1 MHCCCN
7 VITMTTYIASK
18 PAAPMLCALVCTMI
32 IIGGTLASLEVQIL
46 IGHITSVDVESWRQQ
61 QKLFLSCE
69 FFSQIT
75 FVFFSVLPGNPKITA
90 TQFLILSHFY
100 FSRFSE
106 NIWDK
111 HFQRLPF
118 FFNYLLNYVILK
130 LLNYTEL
137 HWKMSFVLVAEMQK
151 KPHIQMLSCV
161 QRKPVYTFFFPEKRG
176 FEAFSYL
183 AWHYCEQRDSVRQS
197 LKAGVTG
204 LKRETPLRMSK
215 LHFGVRDYTWNQ
227 LGR

>member
-106 NIWDK
+106 IFEINIFNASPSFSIIYWIMLFWNYWTTQNCTEK
-111 HFQRLPF
+111 CLLCLWLKCKKSLIFRCCPVCRESLFTPF
-118 FFNYLLNYVILK
+118 FF
-130 LLNYTEL
+130 
-137 HWKMSFVLVAEMQK
+137 Q
-151 KPHIQMLSCV
+151 
-161 QRKPVYTFFFPEKRG
+161 
-176 FEAFSYL
+176 
-183 AWHYCEQRDSVRQS
+183 
-197 LKAGVTG
+197 
-204 LKRETPLRMSK
+204 KREALRLS
-215 LHFGVRDYTWNQ
+215 LIWPDITVSSVTVW
-227 LGR
+227 GRAWKQVSQG

>member
-18 PAAPMLCALVCTMI
+18 PPAPMLCALVCTMI

-161 QRKPVYTFFFPEKRG
+161 QRKPVYAFFF
-176 FEAFSYL
+176 
-183 AWHYCEQRDSVRQS
+183 Q
-197 LKAGVTG
+197 
-204 LKRETPLRMSK
+204 KREALRLS
-215 LHFGVRDYTWNQ
+215 LIWPDITVSSVTVW
-227 LGR
+227 GRAWKQVSQG